1 MISNIVT
8 GKSENF
14 STKMDPNDL
23 QRYNPPANAAL
34 YNLTFTVAWNFLI
47 PVSITGKRRSEM

>member
-1 MISNIVT
+1 MISNTVT

-23 QRYNPPANAAL
+23 QRYNPPVNVDGIVEFDFYRGMKL
-34 YNLTFTVAWNFLI
+34 SYTRLNNGHKTF
-47 PVSITGKRRSEM
+47 